1 MTTPTYLV
9 LGATGGIGRVLCER
23 LTKRGASLVLG
34 GRDPEKLSEL
44 AAKTGGEVCPG
55 DAREATAVDEAVA
68 LAVERFGRLDGAVN
82 LVGSILL
89 KPAHLTKPDEWNEV
103 IATNLGSAFHLV
115 RSVAKVLRGAGGSI
129 VLVSSAAARTGMVN
143 HEAIAAAKAGVEGL
157 ARSAAASYAA
167 HNVRVNC
174 VAPGL
179 VRTPLTE
186 RLTKSPTS
194 LAASEG
200 MHPLGRI
207 GEPEDVASAIEWLL
221 EPGNTWVS
229 GQVIGV
235 DGGLATLRGK
245 ARA

>member
-1 MTTPTYLV
+1 MTPTYLV
-9 LGATGGIGRVLCER
+9 LGSTGGIGRVLCER
-23 LTKRGASLVLG
+23 LARRGASLVLG
-34 GRDPEKLSEL
+34 GRDPEKLTEL
-44 AAKTGGEVCPG
+44 AAKTRGEACPG

-89 KPAHLTKPDEWNEV
+89 KPAHLTKPNEWNEV

-115 RSVAKVLRGAGGSI
+115 RSAAKVLRGTGGSI
-129 VLVSSAAARTGMVN
+129 VLVSSAAARAGMVN

-167 HNVRVNC
+167 QNVRVNC

-186 RLTKSPTS
+186 RLTKTPSS
-194 LAASEG
+194 LAVSEG

-221 EPGNTWVS
+221 EPGNSWVS